1 MIVLL
6 LIIIALILACGVFGT
21 DDVGAALGD
30 FAYVLLL
37 LGMVAGVVVLCIYL
51 NSRGHR

>member
-1 MIVLL
+1 MIVVL

-21 DDVGAALGD
+21 DDVAEGLGTMFLIGGLLALVGG
-30 FAYVLLL
+30 YVLL
-37 LGMVAGVVVLCIYL
+37 IYL